1 MRKFFFRLIVLF
13 LVIVGILIAAPSFI
27 PAEVYRSPVADA
39 LARSTGRD
47 VSIDGDV
54 RLRFFPRFE
63 ILLQDVTVGN
73 TTSGKANYFAK
84 MEELD
89 VVIDLL
95 ALLKGAVK
103 VDRFE
108 LISPDINM
116 ENLGKGTPNWSFSPA
131 DSPAETP
138 DTPIGIDLSDISLR
152 DVRLVNGRVSYRDS
166 KDTLST
172 YEGINVQF
180 SLTNIDQ
187 PLLVRGS
194 IALDDQVVNLTVN
207 LDQPQILLDG
217 GKSPI
222 SLRFNSALGDTAF
235 DGTLTSKPSQTPV
248 LAGSYDL
255 DVPSLRRLS
264 AALGTPIEGRSGF
277 GTLKMSGTIN
287 ATDDRI
293 LFQKAKLK
301 FDGMTGEGD
310 LALALTGARPK
321 LTGTLALDKFD
332 VTAFTSTSTV
342 KTPIAQTGSKTTTPS
357 SNSQTPSLQGW
368 SSSSMDFSALRSL
381 DTELR
386 LSAGKI
392 MFDKIKI
399 GKGNLDLNIT
409 NGLLTAALGQVALYG
424 GTGIGSLTINARQS
438 TPRLTTTF
446 TLEDINT
453 LAFLKDA
460 MDFDRLEGIG
470 DISYSLATSGN
481 SEKVLIRNLSGKGTF
496 QIADGAWRGI
506 NLASLARSAKGM
518 FGSKKKEQDA
528 ASTSDSEPGNTT
540 NSTEGESPEET
551 PEDTSNDSKTDF
563 AEMTGT
569 FTVQK
574 GQASNTDLL
583 LLNPFL
589 RITGKGNVDLVK
601 QAVKYR
607 IRTKIVGDSTGQGG
621 LIKAA
626 GFTVPIVVKG
636 NWDRLTYRPDLAGLI
651 TDNIFP
657 GTSEN
662 ADPISGLIEG
672 IFGSKKKSDSTENS
686 TTETPSDESAEDEA
700 QPLRPEDIF
709 KNLFGRSD
717 DQEE

>member
-1 MRKFFFRLIVLF
+1 
-13 LVIVGILIAAPSFI
+13 
-27 PAEVYRSPVADA
+27 
-39 LARSTGRD
+39 
-47 VSIDGDV
+47 
-54 RLRFFPRFE
+54 
-63 ILLQDVTVGN
+63 
-73 TTSGKANYFAK
+73 
-84 MEELD
+84 
-89 VVIDLL
+89 
-95 ALLKGAVK
+95 
-103 VDRFE
+103 
-108 LISPDINM
+108 
-116 ENLGKGTPNWSFSPA
+116 
-131 DSPAETP
+131 
-138 DTPIGIDLSDISLR
+138 
-152 DVRLVNGRVSYRDS
+152 
-166 KDTLST
+166 
-172 YEGINVQF
+172 
-180 SLTNIDQ
+180 
-187 PLLVRGS
+187 
-194 IALDDQVVNLTVN
+194 
-207 LDQPQILLDG
+207 
-217 GKSPI
+217 
-222 SLRFNSALGDTAF
+222 
-235 DGTLTSKPSQTPV
+235 
-248 LAGSYDL
+248 
-255 DVPSLRRLS
+255 
-264 AALGTPIEGRSGF
+264 
-277 GTLKMSGTIN
+277 
-287 ATDDRI
+287 
-293 LFQKAKLK
+293 
-301 FDGMTGEGD
+301 
-310 LALALTGARPK
+310 
-321 LTGTLALDKFD
+321 
-332 VTAFTSTSTV
+332 
-342 KTPIAQTGSKTTTPS
+342 
-357 SNSQTPSLQGW
+357 
-368 SSSSMDFSALRSL
+368 
-381 DTELR
+381 

-424 GTGIGSLTINARQS
+424 GTGIRSLTINARQS